1 MPRKPRNP
9 GSGKAPQNGP
19 ASGEGWGG
27 PARNGESASAAGK
40 AGPGRPEGLATGQGK
55 QALARAAMEDA
66 APMAVQTV
74 INIARDTTDQRAL
87 AAAVAILNRVGLHEK
102 SGVEH
107 TGADGGAVAIEW
119 RIVNAGDPDAEGV

>member
-1 MPRKPRNP
+1 MPRTPRNP
-9 GSGKAPQNGP
+9 GAGKTPKNGP

-27 PARNGESASAAGK
+27 PARNGVSASATRTP
-40 AGPGRPEGLATGQGK
+40 GPGRPEGVANGQGK
-55 QALARAAMEDA
+55 AALARAAMEEA

-74 INIARDTTDQRAL
+74 ISIARDATDQRAL